1 VLDGGRIAERGRHE
15 ELMAQGGAYRKL
27 VDLQALNDK

>member
-1 VLDGGRIAERGRHE
+1 VERGKHE
-15 ELMAQGGAYRKL
+15 ELMQKGGAYRKL